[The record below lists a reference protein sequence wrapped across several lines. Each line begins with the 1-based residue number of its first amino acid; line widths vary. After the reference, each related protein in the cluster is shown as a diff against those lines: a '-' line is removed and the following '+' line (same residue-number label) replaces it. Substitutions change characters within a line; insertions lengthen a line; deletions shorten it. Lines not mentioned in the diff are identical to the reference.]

1 MVRTYAYSDAI
12 QLTEHFNSSEF
23 RCFDNRNH
31 DYKIDDTLVQ
41 KLESL
46 FTVIPELFGIT
57 VSKIIVTSG
66 YRCSQ
71 HDIDVLGTGSGPHV
85 SGLAADIC
93 CYDDNNTPISS
104 KIVSCA
110 AQEIGFIGIANITEA
125 YIYTHVDMKPR
136 AKRWLGNEVYT
147 TAYSV
152 TDDFWSYYG
161 LARQTN
167 KVPADNVISKG
178 IDVSEWQGE
187 IDYAKVKGNTD
198 FVVIRAGYGNDA
210 TQVDKKFNR
219 NYEGF
224 RSQGIPIGVYWYCY
238 AISADDARKEAKACL
253 EILKGKKFELPIF
266 YDILEDDHIPM
277 LKQHGGISKLI
288 NEIVPAFC
296 NELEKAG
303 YFVGVYCNTRGY
315 KNYLNDS
322 VKQRYVQWVAD
333 WSGSCGYTGEK
344 VLWQYSSSGTCPGIV
359 GNVDKDYAYSDFAEI
374 KERKLNG
381 WGEAPKTEKEEVD
394 TPSAVLHKEDYPA
407 PDSVIDIFQKI
418 LAELKQINE
427 NTSMKSEVLET
438 ITTQTT
444 TTITK
449 STKKNNK

>member
-1 MVRTYAYSDAI
+1 MVRTYAYSDSVQI
-12 QLTEHFNSSEF
+12 TEHFNSIEF
-23 RCFDNRNH
+23 RCFDGKPH
-31 DYKIDDTLVQ
+31 DYKVDDTLVQ
-41 KLESL
+41 NLEQL
-46 FTVIPELFGIT
+46 FTVIPELFDIK

-66 YRCSQ
+66 YRCSE
-71 HDIDVLGTGSGPHV
+71 HDVTVGGYGSGPHV
-85 SGLAADIC
+85 SGLAADVC
-93 CYDDNNTPISS
+93 CYDENDAPISS

-110 AQEIGFIGIANITEA
+110 AQEIGFIGIANITTA
-125 YIYTHVDMKPR
+125 YIYTHLDMKPR
-136 AKRWLGNEVYT
+136 AQRWLGNEVYT

-152 TDDFWSYYG
+152 TNDFWAYYG
-161 LARQTN
+161 LTRKTN
-167 KVPADNVISKG
+167 KVPADNVLSKG
-178 IDVSEWQGE
+178 IDVSEWQGD
-187 IDYAKVKGNTD
+187 IDFAKVKGNAD
-198 FVVIRAGYGNDA
+198 FVVIRAGYGNEIS
-210 TQVDKKFNR
+210 QEDKKYQR

-224 RSQGIPIGVYWYCY
+224 RAQGIPIGAYWYSY
-238 AISADDARKEAKACL
+238 AISADDARKEAQVCL
-253 EILKGKKFELPIF
+253 ELLKGKKFELPIF
-266 YDILEDDHIPM
+266 YDVLEDDHIPM

-333 WSGSCGYTGEK
+333 WSGACGYTGEK
-344 VLWQYSSSGTCPGIV
+344 VLWQYSSSGTCPGIS

-374 KERKLNG
+374 KAGNFNG
-381 WGEAPKTEKEEVD
+381 WTEESKPVENEVE
-394 TPSAVLHKEDYPA
+394 TPASVVHEEDYPT
-407 PDSVIDIFQKI
+407 PDEVRDIFQQI

-427 NTSMKSEVLET
+427 NTKPASEVIET

-449 STKKNNK
+449 STKKKQ